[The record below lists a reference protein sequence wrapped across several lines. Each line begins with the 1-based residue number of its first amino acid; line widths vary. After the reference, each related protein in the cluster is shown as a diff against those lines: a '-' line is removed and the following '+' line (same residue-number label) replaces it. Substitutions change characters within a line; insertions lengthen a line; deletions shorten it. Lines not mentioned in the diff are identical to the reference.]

1 MNEVIMA
8 DLFMMEHLAG
18 IVAPRRLFNEGHSG
32 PARQAERRNECDEG
46 L

>member
-1 MNEVIMA
+1 MA

-18 IVAPRRLFNEGHSG
+18 IVAPRRHFSEGHSG
-32 PARQAERRNECDEG
+32 PVVRHAKLSGEKGCDEG